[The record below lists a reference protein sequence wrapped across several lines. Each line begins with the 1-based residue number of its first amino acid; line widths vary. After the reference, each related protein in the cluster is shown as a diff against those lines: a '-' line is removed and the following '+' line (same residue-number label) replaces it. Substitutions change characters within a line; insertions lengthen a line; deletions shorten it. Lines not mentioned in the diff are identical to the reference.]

1 MSWRTTILTT
11 ATAAMLALGAGSHA
25 MAQAAPVALVI
36 GNGDYD
42 NYADLRSSAKDAET
56 IASQLIANG
65 YDVTL
70 LMDANAQS
78 MREALSAFV
87 ATGDAQL
94 GPPALIL
101 RGPPGQSHQPTARS
115 LARHFASP
123 SAAEPEC
130 RLWIGK
136 SGY

>member
-1 MSWRTTILTT
+1 MSWRKNFLTT
-11 ATAAMLALGAGSHA
+11 ATVALLALTAGSRA

-36 GNGDYD
+36 GNGNYD

-87 ATGDAQL
+87 ATGDAPQH
-94 GPPALIL
+94 
-101 RGPPGQSHQPTARS
+101 RM
-115 LARHFASP
+115 FAY
-123 SAAEPEC
+123 
-130 RLWIGK
+130 
-136 SGY
+136 SGH